1 MLIIRPNEYLT
12 LIAADANEMLDL
24 KGSGIHWHMETEEMS
39 RFIIDIL

>member
-24 KGSGIHWHMETEEMS
+24 NGSGIHWHMETEEMS